1 MSLLD
6 TSLQEDQQIDAAK
19 SSTKSTKGKST
30 TKKKSSVTKKTTKR
44 SSSSKRYSKTGIPG
58 LSVRFN
64 WKEFFGINKLRR
76 KFTKKTGI
84 PTTQAGIER
93 KMGRKL
99 WDWIKGLFGQKES
112 K

>member
-6 TSLQEDQQIDAAK
+6 TSHLEDQQIDAAK
-19 SSTKSTKGKST
+19 SSTKSTKSKSSA
-30 TKKKSSVTKKTTKR
+30 KKKSTATKKTTR
-44 SSSSKRYSKTGIPG
+44 RSSSKRYTKTGIPG

-64 WKEFFGINKLRR
+64 WKEFLGINKLRR
-76 KFTKKTGI
+76 KFTKQTGI

-112 K
+112 